1 VEGSG
6 DKALDGFDDKVN
18 EIVFGN
24 PVPKIRPKQ
33 HGSGA
38 LGIERDQ
45 IEKNILTHALQ
56 EERTVGLM
64 RAVPSSSHLALTWR
78 KWSLIAAFLAGT
90 IFVIFYLF
98 LRNDSLSEEP
108 IIRPEPPI
116 SPSAP

>member
-1 VEGSG
+1 MNDS
-6 DKALDGFDDKVN
+6 DDPWK
-18 EIVFGN
+18 
-24 PVPKIRPKQ
+24 R
-33 HGSGA
+33 
-38 LGIERDQ
+38 L
-45 IEKNILTHALQ
+45 IEKAKTAPTKEEGEAPPTVSVKTLRETVRSIL
-56 EERTVGLM
+56 
-64 RAVPSSSHLALTWR
+64 LALTWR